1 MSVCPGWEAPVPA
14 SAWEG
19 SSVAW
24 DAILD
29 PAPLGR
35 LMTDPSPERS
45 RAASPAAQ
53 HASAASFHHVKGG
66 FNVLDT
72 GGADFESEDRNEQP
86 SPLPPALQAM
96 AFRQAALHT
105 AAVGSPEQDGTSPNM
120 TNSVTAP
127 GSPVEPTVHGHAVG
141 ASKLGGGAEGARVHV
156 PNAQVSRAALLP
168 NADELSHGGKVQT
181 VAESVTEAAVEPEEV
196 ADPTHPWDL
205 ASTSAAGLAANSA
218 ASADA
223 GSVVSHDSSA
233 DRHFSSASVAD
244 GTSNSMPEHD
254 EHRASGEPTLTHAA
268 AVHKTGSNGCRGEQA
283 KSSCVQGKMQHAYI
297 PARLDKAMEAPGNS
311 KELLRKYPAM
321 ADHGVLPGLTVQQM
335 RQVSISQPP
344 PNSFALVRNSCMTR
358 LPILLSDLDRP
369 ICMCLHV
376 LNLWHASGNANIVY

>member
-1 MSVCPGWEAPVPA
+1 MPA
-14 SAWEG
+14 SAWGG
-19 SSVAW
+19 SSAAW

-35 LMTDPSPERS
+35 LKTDPLPERS

-53 HASAASFHHVKGG
+53 HASAASFHHMTGI

-72 GGADFESEDRNEQP
+72 GGAEFESEDRNEQP

-96 AFRQAALHT
+96 ALKQAALHT
-105 AAVGSPEQDGTSPNM
+105 AAVGSPDQDTSPNM

-127 GSPVEPTVHGHAVG
+127 GSPVEPTVHGDAVG
-141 ASKLGGGAEGARVHV
+141 ASEMGRGAEGARVHV
-156 PNAQVSRAALLP
+156 PNVQVSRAALL
-168 NADELSHGGKVQT
+168 NSADEVSHGGKVQT

-205 ASTSAAGLAANSA
+205 TSTAAASSAANSA
-218 ASADA
+218 ASSDAD
-223 GSVVSHDSSA
+223 SVVSHDSSA
-233 DRHFSSASVAD
+233 SSPNSHYSSSSVAD

-254 EHRASGEPTLTHAA
+254 EYRASGEPSLANTA

-283 KSSCVQGKMQHAYI
+283 KSSCVLGEVQRPYI
-297 PARLDKAMEAPGNS
+297 PARHDKAMEAPGNS
-311 KELLRKYPAM
+311 KELLRKHPVM

-335 RQVSISQPP
+335 RQVSNSQPLQIH
-344 PNSFALVRNSCMTR
+344 SL
-358 LPILLSDLDRP
+358 
-369 ICMCLHV
+369 
-376 LNLWHASGNANIVY
+376 